1 MKKSFLVFL
10 TIIVTQLT
18 GCIIFHSVSYDINI
32 NDDGTGTALV
42 TIEDINTDATT
53 KESIEEDVKSILDYG
68 LKSQDFVEDQKS
80 DGKMITSRNVM
91 VEREKLN
98 AIIRYEFDDISK
110 VEGMQFDDPYYY
122 LTIPAE
128 DSIISTNGQVTRTA
142 EYQRIIWDKSI
153 KTLKFKM
160 YSDDTSRE
168 GLKSIAPYYLK
179 EN

>member
-1 MKKSFLVFL
+1 MKKSLLVFL
-10 TIIVTQLT
+10 TIIITQLT

-53 KESIEEDVKSILDYG
+53 KESIDEDVKSILEYG

-80 DGKMITSRNVM
+80 DGKKITSRNVM

-160 YSDDTSRE
+160 YSDDTSSE
-168 GLKSIAPYYLK
+168 GLKSLAPYYLK

>member
-1 MKKSFLVFL
+1 MKKSLIVFL
-10 TIIVTQLT
+10 TIIITQLT

-53 KESIEEDVKSILDYG
+53 KESIDEDVKSILEYG

-80 DGKMITSRNVM
+80 DGKKITSRNVM

-98 AIIRYEFDDISK
+98 AIIRYDFDDISK

-122 LTIPAE
+122 LTIPAK

-160 YSDDTSRE
+160 YSDDTSSE
-168 GLKSIAPYYLK
+168 GLKSLAPYYLK